1 MMFIKRLKRRLSEP
15 LVGCVSVYALRT
27 WRSADI
33 TWLILVREK
42 PDNVQE
48 SAPTMMSGCGF

>member
-1 MMFIKRLKRRLSEP
+1 MFIKRLKRRLSEP

-48 SAPTMMSGCGF
+48 SASTMMSGCGF